1 MFRYD
6 VYLSVMATAP
16 SVNWGSVMHGILIE
30 KLPTEWQQ
38 VLHNDQLRPL
48 SQWVEP
54 IDSSSFVWHISVLDD
69 TLAEI
74 ISSFLQPEN
83 EFLCKHIQSSMK
95 ITDVQIKSTSITEY
109 MKPFYLSEEP
119 CSGVYLNF
127 HTTTTHKSQGRYA
140 VFPSIELIGKNLRNH
155 FCSLEP
161 SFVLADDE
169 ILGQILE
176 HTRIARYNLQ
186 SSYYSLEGSRIDG
199 YTGHLLLRF
208 DGPDPL
214 KRLAGTLF
222 SFAEWSGVGIK
233 TALGMGACSVVQFH
247 PKKKVDIYHS

>member
-1 MFRYD
+1 MFHYD
-6 VYLSVMATAP
+6 VHLSVAETVP

-30 KLPTEWQQ
+30 KLPAEWQEA
-38 VLHNDQLRPL
+38 LHSDQLRPL

-54 IDSSSFVWHISVLDD
+54 VDPVSFIWHLSVLDD
-69 TLAEI
+69 SLAEI
-74 ISSFLQPEN
+74 ISAVLQPGN
-83 EFLCKHIQSSMK
+83 EFQCKHNQSNMR
-95 ITDVQIKSTSITEY
+95 ITDVQVISSSITEY

-119 CSGVYLNF
+119 CAGVFLNF
-127 HTTTTHKSQGRYA
+127 RTTTTHKSQGRYA
-140 VFPSIELIGKNLRNH
+140 VFPSVDLIGKSLRNH

-169 ILGQILE
+169 ILGQILD

-186 SSYYSLEGSRIDG
+186 SSYYSLEGGRIDG

-222 SFAEWSGVGIK
+222 SFAEWTGVGIK
-233 TALGMGACSVVQFH
+233 TALGMGACTVAPFQ
-247 PKKKVDIYHS
+247 PKKKTTADR

>member
-6 VYLSVMATAP
+6 VKIIIPDSVP

-30 KLPTEWQQ
+30 QLPAEWQEA
-38 VLHNDQLRPL
+38 LHNDQLRPL

-54 IDSSSFVWHISVLDD
+54 IDVTSFVWHLSVLDD
-69 TLAEI
+69 TLAGI
-74 ISSFLQPEN
+74 ISSFLQPGK
-83 EFLCKHIQSSMK
+83 EFPCKHVQSIMK
-95 ITDVQIKSTSITEY
+95 ISDIQTKSTTITEY
-109 MKPFYLSEEP
+109 MKPFYLAEEP
-119 CSGVYLNF
+119 CAGIYLNF

-140 VFPSIELIGKNLRNH
+140 VFPSVELIGKSLRNH

-169 ILGQILE
+169 ILGQILD

-186 SSYYSLEGSRIDG
+186 SSYYSLEGGRIDG

-222 SFAEWSGVGIK
+222 SFAEWTGVGIK
-233 TALGMGACSVVQFH
+233 TALGMGACTVAPFQ
-247 PKKKVDIYHS
+247 PKKKTTANQ